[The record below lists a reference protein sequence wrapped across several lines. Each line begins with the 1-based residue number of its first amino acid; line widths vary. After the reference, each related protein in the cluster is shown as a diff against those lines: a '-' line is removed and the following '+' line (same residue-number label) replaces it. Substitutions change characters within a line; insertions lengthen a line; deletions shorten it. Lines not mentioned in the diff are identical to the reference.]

1 MPTSLIFF
9 LARRNLAQD
18 RLRTLVSVV
27 NVALGTAVVIAADF
41 VGAAIRRAGEEMSE
55 GGTVPFVSEF
65 LNVSLS
71 LTGLIILL
79 VAAFLIFNVFGMS
92 VTQRRRQMRP
102 ENFGGKMSLRAAERK
117 SFWKTLSARPLIV
130 TCNPSKF

>member
-1 MPTSLIFF
+1 MPTSFIFF
-9 LARRNLAQD
+9 LARRNLTQD

-27 NVALGTAVVIAADF
+27 SVALGTAVVIAADF
-41 VGAAIRRAGEEMSE
+41 VGVAIRRAGEEMSE
-55 GGTVPFVSEF
+55 GGTVPFGSEF

-92 VTQRRRQMRP
+92 VTQRRRQIGALRSLGMTRGKIGRLVLAEAVLCRP
-102 ENFGGKMSLRAAERK
+102 GTGR
-117 SFWKTLSARPLIV
+117 
-130 TCNPSKF
+130 